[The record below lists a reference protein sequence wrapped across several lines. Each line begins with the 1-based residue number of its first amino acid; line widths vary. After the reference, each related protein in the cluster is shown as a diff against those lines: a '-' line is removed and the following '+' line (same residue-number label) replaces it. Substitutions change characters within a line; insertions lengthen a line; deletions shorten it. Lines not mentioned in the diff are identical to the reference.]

1 MRRSRK
7 FFWGWRFQV
16 NFTFRNLFDIA
27 CGHSVTPIQTI
38 TSYEVMMKPLVDL
51 CRTMKDHR
59 GGWIFLIVLTC
70 LVWTVMV
77 AFNALAGGEGQKLG
91 EI

>member
-1 MRRSRK
+1 
-7 FFWGWRFQV
+7 
-16 NFTFRNLFDIA
+16 
-27 CGHSVTPIQTI
+27 
-38 TSYEVMMKPLVDL
+38 MMKPLVDL
-51 CRTMKDHR
+51 CRTMKGHR